1 MLKCQLST
9 FARSDEPSVIMLSC
23 RNSCVRF
30 TILFIFQKKEVEEN
44 HKPSSVVPTP
54 LFSGSQEDGHLSR
67 ALIAQGLKRPNP
79 PRFSPARGGG
89 KFEWAL
95 LSLAE
100 TGPIWSCSGWGL
112 PGYSDHSEYGELLP
126 RLFTLIPASVG
137 TVSFLWHFPYP
148 ETYAARVSRQSV
160 LRTTLPCGARTFLPS

>member
-1 MLKCQLST
+1 M
-9 FARSDEPSVIMLSC
+9 MLSS
-23 RNSCVRF
+23 RDSFFIF
-30 TILFIFQKKEVEEN
+30 TIPFPLQKKGTEGN

-54 LFSGSQEDGHLSR
+54 LFSEGQKDGHLSR

-95 LSLAE
+95 LSLAG